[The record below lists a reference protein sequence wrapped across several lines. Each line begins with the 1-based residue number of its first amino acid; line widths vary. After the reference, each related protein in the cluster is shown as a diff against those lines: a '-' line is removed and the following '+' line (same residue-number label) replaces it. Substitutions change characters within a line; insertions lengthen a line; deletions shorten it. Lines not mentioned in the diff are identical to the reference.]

1 MIDPPADPR
10 APLPLGIGTPLAP
23 LYGLIMR
30 RRNRRF
36 DRGLG
41 VRRAP
46 APVVSVGN
54 LSVGGTGK
62 TPMVRRVVESLRL
75 AGRRPGVV
83 LRGYGPRSNG
93 QSDEEAEHRTTLP
106 GVPIVAN
113 PDRFRAISDL
123 VTRSQGARIDC
134 VVLDDAFQ
142 HRRVARDVDIV
153 LVDATRD
160 PWSDAL
166 LPAGWLRE
174 PVGSLRRA
182 TAVVITHA
190 ESVAPSAI
198 DALRERIAE
207 AHGKPPIAVTAHDW
221 TGLRI
226 FDGRVDANLD
236 LDWLQGKRI
245 VAACAIARP
254 RPFLASLRSAGAETV
269 ATMILRDHAPFGPG
283 RIERLIEDAE
293 NAKADAVVCTEK
305 DWMKLR
311 RHPGDAWP
319 CPVVR
324 PAVRHVFLEGVEA
337 FEEHVV
343 EGVGGAR

>member
-1 MIDPPADPR
+1 MIDLPPDPR
-10 APLPLGIGTPLAP
+10 APLPFGLGAPLAP
-23 LYGLIMR
+23 VYGLVMR

-36 DRGLG
+36 DRGVG

-62 TPMVRRVVESLRL
+62 TPMVRRIVEVLRL

-83 LRGYGPRSNG
+83 LRGYGARSNG
-93 QSDEEAEHRTTLP
+93 QSDEEAEHRAALP
-106 GVPIVAN
+106 GVPIVAD
-113 PDRFRAISDL
+113 PDRFHAIADL
-123 VTRSQGARIDC
+123 VSRSQGARIDC

-160 PWSDAL
+160 PWNDAL

-198 DALRERIAE
+198 DALRERIAD
-207 AHGKPPIAVTAHDW
+207 AHGEPPIAVTAHEW
-221 TGLRI
+221 TGLRS
-226 FDGRVDANLD
+226 FDGRVDAQDD
-236 LDWLQGKRI
+236 LEWLQGKRV

-254 RPFLASLRSAGAETV
+254 RPFLAALRGAGAETA

-283 RIERLIEDAE
+283 RVERLIEEVERTSAE
-293 NAKADAVVCTEK
+293 AIVCTEK

-311 RHPGDAWP
+311 RHPGEAWP

-324 PAVRHVFLEGVEA
+324 PAVRHVFLEGAEA
-337 FEEHVV
+337 FEQHVI